1 MAFRGLILVT
11 SLPLLLAAGLARPVA
26 TQQSP
31 AATAGLPLEPTRPLR
46 FTTTEG
52 SWMSLDISPDG
63 RTIVFDL
70 LGDLYTLPIGGGT
83 ATRITSGQAHDVQP
97 RFSPDGRRIVFV
109 SDRSGADNLWLVDA
123 DGRNPHQL
131 TRTTWFGYISPEWTP
146 DGDYIVASR
155 NSRDRNNGPFDL
167 YLFHV
172 AGGSG
177 QRLIGA
183 EGAGPGGTSYLGAS
197 FGADPRQIWL
207 TRGTGYGAS
216 QLVYFDRQDGRV
228 IQRTNRR
235 PAGAYRPVLSPDGRW
250 LVYATRRGAQTSLR
264 LQDLATWD
272 ERWLVHDVQRDATEG
287 GYATDL
293 MPGMTFTPDSRALLA
308 SYGGKIWRVEVPSG
322 QATEIRFTAEVDQMI
337 GPLVEFEYPLNDSLL
352 TVRHIREGRPSPD
365 GRRIAFTA
373 LDRVWVADLPA
384 PAATG
389 AATIRNARR
398 LTTLAASEHSPVWSP
413 DGRTIAFVSWSPDG
427 GAIHRVASTGA
438 ATPQRLTTD
447 HAYYDKLAY
456 SPDGTRLVFV
466 RSPQSL
472 RVSRP
477 QELELGPA
485 IGADLMWMPA
495 TGGTPARIA
504 TINTRTRFNPTY
516 YGIPHFGPDPERVVI
531 FDATEGLVSMRWDGL
546 DRRVL
551 VEATSLAWSSWATGP
566 QEPSDEILL
575 SPRGDRILIVGNQN
589 LFLATMPTVGRGP
602 TFSTVNRQGA
612 ALPMQRLTRAGGDF
626 PGWTPDGSA
635 LYYSLGPAFFRH
647 DLAAAEAARQDSVRR
662 ASAGDTARVAGG
674 RAYQPARFDVAI
686 TVPRDR
692 PTGALLLRGARLIT
706 MRGHEVIERG
716 DLLVVNNRIAAV
728 GPAGTVTAPAG
739 ARVMDMAGRTIMPG
753 YVDIHAHMWPSWGV
767 HRTEV
772 WEYLANLAYGVTATR
787 DPQTMTSDVIDYS
800 DRVAIGDLL
809 GPRIFTTAR
818 GVFASEEIQSLDD
831 ARDVSRRYSEFL
843 QTETLKQY
851 LVGDR
856 RRRQWMAMANLE
868 QRLTPTNEGGGD
880 LRLNVTHMMDGYSG
894 VEHSLPIFPLYNDV
908 IQLAA
913 RSRTIY
919 TPTLIVAY
927 GGISAEAY
935 FVPRYDLHAEP
946 KLQRFWPR
954 EHLDQRASRYARWA
968 REEEHGFRGVAEQA
982 AKIVAAGGRV
992 GLGAHGNLQGI
1003 GVHFELWA
1011 LALGGM
1017 PAHDVLRAATIVGAE
1032 GIGHARNFGS
1042 LEVGKLADLQVLEGN
1057 PLQDIRQTNTVRQVM
1072 INGRLYDALT
1082 MDQVW
1087 PVARPLPRQWWMEP

>member
-1 MAFRGLILVT
+1 MPLRRPTLPLGLI
-11 SLPLLLAAGLARPVA
+11 LLLAAGLASPLAAQPR
-26 TQQSP
+26 P
-31 AATAGLPLEPTRPLR
+31 AATDGLPLEATRPLR
-46 FTTTEG
+46 FTTDEG
-52 SWMSLDISPDG
+52 SWMSLDLSPDG

-70 LGDLYTLPIGGGT
+70 LGDLYVLPVAGGR

-97 RFSPDGRRIVFV
+97 RFAPDGRRIVFV
-109 SDRSGADNLWLVDA
+109 SDRSGSDNLWLVDA
-123 DGRNPHQL
+123 DGSNPQQL

-146 DGDYIVASR
+146 DGNYIVASR
-155 NSRDRNNGPFDL
+155 NSRDRNSGPFDL
-167 YLFHV
+167 YLYHLS
-172 AGGSG
+172 GGAG
-177 QRLIGA
+177 QRLVGV
-183 EGAGPGGTSYLGAS
+183 EGAGLGGTSHLGAA

-207 TRGTGYGAS
+207 TRGTGYGSA
-216 QLVYFDRQDGRV
+216 QIGYFDRQDGRV

-235 PAGAYRPVLSPDGRW
+235 PGGAFRPVLSPDGRW

-264 LQDLATWD
+264 LQDLTTWE

-287 GYATDL
+287 GWATDL

-308 SYGGKIWRVEVPSG
+308 SYQGKIWRIEVPSG
-322 QATEIRFTAEVDQMI
+322 QVSPIPFTADVDQMI
-337 GPLVEFEYPLNDSLL
+337 GPLVEFEYPLDDSLL
-352 TVRHIREGRPSPD
+352 AVRHIREARPSPD
-365 GRRIAFTA
+365 GRRLAFTA

-384 PAATG
+384 PGATA

-413 DGRTIAFVSWSPDG
+413 DGRAIAFVSWNSEG
-427 GAIHRVASTGA
+427 GAIHRVAPTGSA
-438 ATPQRLTTD
+438 APQRLTTD
-447 HAYYDKLAY
+447 NAYYEKLAF
-456 SPDGTRLVFV
+456 SPDGARLVFV
-466 RSPQSL
+466 RSPHSL
-472 RVSRP
+472 RLSRP
-477 QELELGPA
+477 QELELGPS

-495 TGGTPARIA
+495 TGGVPTRIA

-516 YGIPHFGPDPERVVI
+516 YGNPHFGPDPERVVI
-531 FDATEGLVSMRWDGL
+531 FDATEGLVSMRWDGA
-546 DRRVL
+546 DRRVI
-551 VEATSLAWSSWATGP
+551 VEATSLAWSSWGSGP

-575 SPRGDRILIVGNQN
+575 SPTGDRILIVGNQN
-589 LFLATMPTVGRGP
+589 LFLATIPTVGRGP

-612 ALPMQRLTRAGGDF
+612 ALPMQRVTRAGGDF
-626 PGWTPDGSA
+626 PGWSPDGGSF
-635 LYYSLGPAFFRH
+635 YYSLGPAFFRH
-647 DLAAAEAARQDSVRR
+647 DLAAAETARQDSVRR
-662 ASAGDTARVAGG
+662 VAAADTTRAAGG
-674 RAYQPARFDVAI
+674 RAYHPARFDVAI

-692 PTGALLLRGARLIT
+692 PAGALLLRGARLIT
-706 MRGHEVIERG
+706 MRGDEVIEHG
-716 DLLVVNNRIAAV
+716 DLLVVNNRIAAI

-739 ARVMDMAGRTIMPG
+739 ARVMDMAGKTILPG

-772 WEYLANLAYGVTATR
+772 WEYLVNLSYGVTATR

-818 GVFASEEIQSLDD
+818 GVFASEEINSLDD

-856 RRRQWMAMANLE
+856 RRRQWMVMANRE

-880 LRLNVTHMMDGYSG
+880 LRLNVTHMLDGYSG
-894 VEHSLPIFPLYNDV
+894 VEHSLPIFPLFNDV

-919 TPTLIVAY
+919 TPTLIVSY

-935 FVPRYDLHAEP
+935 FVTRYDLHAEP
-946 KLQRFWPR
+946 KLRRFWPR
-954 EHLDQRASRYARWA
+954 EHLDQRASRYGRWA
-968 REEEHGFRGVAEQA
+968 RDEEYGFKGVAEQA

-992 GLGAHGNLQGI
+992 GLGAHGNIQGL
-1003 GVHFELWA
+1003 GVHFELWG

-1017 PAHDVLRAATIVGAE
+1017 PPHDVLRAATIVPAE

-1042 LEVGKLADLQVLEGN
+1042 LEVGKLADLQVLDGN

-1082 MDQVW
+1082 LDQVW
-1087 PVARPLPRQWWMEP
+1087 PVARALPRQWWMEE